1 MIMHQ
6 DIELIIRAQQILRE
20 IAQGINPF
28 TGETIEESNFVKNP
42 KMIRCFNFVA
52 DVLERT
58 KSTVRNLNTQF
69 IITKAQKEEIDIPF
83 ETIGITKFIQ
93 AVNQVIN
100 QSISKRASSKKIFD
114 SLKTLGILGETVD
127 RDGRKTTIVIPNSAN
142 YGFESVR
149 RVSNDIEY
157 EQVVANRKGQKYLI
171 DNLEMLMGERVN

>member
-1 MIMHQ
+1 MHQ

-28 TGETIEESNFVKNP
+28 TGETIEESNFVNNP
-42 KMIRCFNFVA
+42 KMIRCFTFVA
-52 DVLERT
+52 DTLERA
-58 KSTVRNLNTQF
+58 KKPEKNYNTQF

-83 ETIGITKFIQ
+83 ETVGITKFIQ

-100 QSISKRASSKKIFD
+100 QSISKRANSKKIFD

-142 YGFESVR
+142 YGFESIR
-149 RVSNDIEY
+149 GISNNIEY

-171 DNLEMLMGERVN
+171 DNLEKLMGERVN